1 MLVQPIRPATLYNTL
16 GGVIMKYY
24 VTYNR
29 NNPVDNYRSLFND
42 LWSDWGTSNKIPPVD
57 VNETDNAYIIEAE
70 LAGYSQ
76 DEITVN
82 VDKHVL
88 KLSSVKQSNREE
100 DTGKKS
106 KYLIRERYYRPFE
119 RSFSL
124 PEDID
129 ESAIE
134 GEFSD
139 GVLTIMLPKKA
150 EVAPKSIEVKIKGN

>member
-1 MLVQPIRPATLYNTL
+1 
-16 GGVIMKYY
+16 MKYY

-29 NNPVDNYRSLFND
+29 NNPVSNYRSLFND
-42 LWSDWGTSNKIPPVD
+42 LWSDWGTTSKIPPVD
-57 VNETDNAYIIEAE
+57 VSETDKAYVIEAE
-70 LAGYSQ
+70 LAGYTQ
-76 DEITVN
+76 DEVHVN

-88 KLSSVKQSNREE
+88 KLSSTKESNPEE
-100 DTGKKS
+100 DKKKKS
-106 KYLIRERYYRPFE
+106 LVRERYYRAFE

-139 GVLTIMLPKKA
+139 GVLTVTLPKKP
-150 EVAPKSIEVKIKGN
+150 EVQPKSIEVKIKSN

>member
-1 MLVQPIRPATLYNTL
+1 
-16 GGVIMKYY
+16 MKYY
-24 VTYNR
+24 VSYNH
-29 NNPVDNYRSLFND
+29 NNPVANYNSLFND

-57 VNETDNAYIIEAE
+57 VTETDAAYVIEAE

-76 DEITVN
+76 KEVEVN

-88 KLSSVKQSNREE
+88 KLSSVKQSNFEE
-100 DTGKKS
+100 NKERKS
-106 KYLIRERYYRPFE
+106 LVRERYYRAFE

-129 ESAIE
+129 EGAIE

-139 GVLTIMLPKKA
+139 GVLTITLPKRP
-150 EVAPKSIEVKIKGN
+150 EVQPKSIEVKIKSN